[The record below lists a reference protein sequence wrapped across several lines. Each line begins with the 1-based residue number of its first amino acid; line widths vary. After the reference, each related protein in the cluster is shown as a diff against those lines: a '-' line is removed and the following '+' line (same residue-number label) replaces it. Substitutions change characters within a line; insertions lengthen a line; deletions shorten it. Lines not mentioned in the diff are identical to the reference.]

1 MLPLPMESSLT
12 DEAIWQAFS
21 ASTLP
26 AEAWTHRAHLRM
38 AWLFLK
44 RHPLDEAHLLLR
56 VGIIRLNAFHG
67 LVETPARGYHETLTR
82 LWLALVASLMRAAD
96 AQTSAAFVDAH
107 AVELGRDAAARYYSR
122 ERVMSPRARAIFVAP
137 DLAPLPDIEA

>member
-1 MLPLPMESSLT
+1 MESSLT
-12 DEAIWQAFS
+12 DEALWQAFS
-21 ASTLP
+21 TSTLP

-67 LVETPARGYHETLTR
+67 LVETPVRGYHETLTR
-82 LWLALVASLMRAAD
+82 LWLALIVGTIVATYISMRL
-96 AQTSAAFVDAH
+96 TSRLEEYMEKEMAKEKQDKKPAK
-107 AVELGRDAAARYYSR
+107 
-122 ERVMSPRARAIFVAP
+122 
-137 DLAPLPDIEA
+137 